1 MRGWTI
7 KNIIE
12 LLFKTLPVEQKHTG
26 CTRCNY
32 QGCIWM
38 REKYP
43 VYGHWFWVADIIW
56 NKIHNF
62 FNLKRQYRRLKRYL
76 TQLDYSKIDNV
87 EVDGIDTR
95 DYPDFCDAYISYAEY
110 KGKEMTEAQLDRLNE
125 DRDYVYECV
134 QDRLY

>member
-56 NKIHNF
+56 NKIHN
-62 FNLKRQYRRLKRYL
+62 
-76 TQLDYSKIDNV
+76 SKIDNV